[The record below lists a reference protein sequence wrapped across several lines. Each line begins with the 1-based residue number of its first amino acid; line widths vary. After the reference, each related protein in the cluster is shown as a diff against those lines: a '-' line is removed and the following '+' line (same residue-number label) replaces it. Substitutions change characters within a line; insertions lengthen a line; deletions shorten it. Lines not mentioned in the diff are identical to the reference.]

1 MDAQKN
7 APKKVLATLFPYI
20 FHMKSKWNI
29 VYRGGGGHINDLS
42 NPKLQENSMLKKRLD
57 AALVV
62 SELDSQYSI
71 QYSKQLLGL
80 IINIAFH
87 PSEVNKI
94 ITKLAN
100 LVVKSYFSPHSGM
113 SLIYWFYDFNTFESY
128 FQCFDK
134 NGYANYFSCKKL
146 VLQYNADIF
155 WTFGSKE
162 SMTRNSY

>member
-1 MDAQKN
+1 
-7 APKKVLATLFPYI
+7 
-20 FHMKSKWNI
+20 
-29 VYRGGGGHINDLS
+29 
-42 NPKLQENSMLKKRLD
+42 MLKKRLD